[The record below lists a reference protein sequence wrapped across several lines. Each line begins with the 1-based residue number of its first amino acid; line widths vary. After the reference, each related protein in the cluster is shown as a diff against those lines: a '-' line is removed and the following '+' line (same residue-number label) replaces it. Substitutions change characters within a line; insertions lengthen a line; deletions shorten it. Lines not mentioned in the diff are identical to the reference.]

1 MNVYA
6 ITEESPDADK
16 DWFSHIIKTE
26 YDCTSDNDIK
36 MVIEDLNT
44 KLGWEDTY
52 QEVTGKHN

>member
-1 MNVYA
+1 
-6 ITEESPDADK
+6 
-16 DWFSHIIKTE
+16 
-26 YDCTSDNDIK
+26 